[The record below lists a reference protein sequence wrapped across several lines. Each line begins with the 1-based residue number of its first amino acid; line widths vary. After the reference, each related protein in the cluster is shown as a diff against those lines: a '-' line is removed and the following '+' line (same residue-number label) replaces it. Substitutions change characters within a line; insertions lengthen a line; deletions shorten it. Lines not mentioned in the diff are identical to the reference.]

1 MKVEQVRLKKT
12 LKAGKNVWIE
22 GSYFPNREYPSIP
35 HDLLLEV
42 ALGTGTVEVT
52 QQSEEKVIQFPRK
65 SEIDP
70 DQTSVSENVSTSV
83 SDREALEKALV
94 EEKRV
99 IEAVEKPKLIKR
111 KSKLVRRSQ

>member
-1 MKVEQVRLKKT
+1 MKVEQVRLNKT
-12 LKAGKNVWIE
+12 LKAGKNVWVE

-52 QQSEEKVIQFPRK
+52 QQSKEVKVIQLPK
-65 SEIDP
+65 KAEVAP
-70 DQTSVSENVSTSV
+70 DQTSISGNVSTSV
-83 SDREALEKALV
+83 TDREALEKALV

-111 KSKLVRRSQ
+111 KSKLVRR